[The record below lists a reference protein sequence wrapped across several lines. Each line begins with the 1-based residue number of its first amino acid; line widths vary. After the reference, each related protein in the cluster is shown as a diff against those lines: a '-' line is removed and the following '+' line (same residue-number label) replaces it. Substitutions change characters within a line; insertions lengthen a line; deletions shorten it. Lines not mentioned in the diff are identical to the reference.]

1 MTVST
6 RLLKWTIAA
15 ALGAIPLAAA
25 ADSFF
30 DDGNVLVREVH
41 FQPGDVGKTIARP
54 PRVIRVLKGGTIRRT
69 YPDGH
74 FNDVQYKTGETRV
87 YHADPVFGIRNVGNT
102 EIVFFVVAIRH
113 PQK

>member
-1 MTVST
+1 MTVSA
-6 RLLKWTIAA
+6 RLLKWTLAA

-25 ADSFF
+25 AGPYF
-30 DDGNVLVREVH
+30 DDGNVRVQEVR

-54 PRVIRVLKGGTIRRT
+54 PRVIRVLQGGTIRRT
-69 YPDGH
+69 YPDGR
-74 FNDVQYKTGETRV
+74 FDDVQYKTGETRI
-87 YHADPVFGIRNVGNT
+87 YGADPVFGIRNVGKT

>member
-6 RLLKWTIAA
+6 RLLKWTLAA

-25 ADSFF
+25 AEPFF
-30 DDGNVLVREVH
+30 DDGNVRVQEVRFE
-41 FQPGDVGKTIARP
+41 PGDVGKTIARP
-54 PRVIRVLKGGTIRRT
+54 ARVIRVLKGGTIRRS

-74 FNDVQYKTGETRV
+74 FDDVQYKTGETRV
-87 YHADPVFGIRNVGNT
+87 YGADPVFGIRNVGKT

-113 PQK
+113 PRK